1 MAGEGGMTRR
11 DITRRDRA
19 WRAMGA
25 LLCGGSCAAAM
36 GLGEAPLAIPFF
48 PLALL
53 GLVLMTHGKRVATA
67 LRAERR
73 GHGHTADV
81 IHAERIRRHRRR
93 LD

>member
-1 MAGEGGMTRR
+1 MTRH
-11 DITRRDRA
+11 DRV
-19 WRAMGA
+19 WRHRASFFYRG
-25 LLCGGSCAAAM
+25 CGGIGSCAAAM

-73 GHGHTADV
+73 GHGLTADV

>member
-1 MAGEGGMTRR
+1 MTRHDR
-11 DITRRDRA
+11 IWRDRA

-25 LLCGGSCAAAM
+25 LLCGGACVAAM

-93 LD
+93 FD

>member
-1 MAGEGGMTRR
+1 MTQHDRVW
-11 DITRRDRA
+11 RDRA

-25 LLCGGSCAAAM
+25 LLCGGSCAAAI

-48 PLALL
+48 PIALL
-53 GLVLMTHGKRVATA
+53 GLLLMTHGKRVATA